1 MGFGLMGAGAA
12 VKGLV
17 GGYQQGRKF
26 AQDEERFEME
36 KERFGLDKKAAEQV
50 GRLRDAQ
57 IEGVGLANRRT
68 RGELDDDD
76 FNRGIDEQIR
86 GVFERYQPLL
96 NEPAAPAA
104 TQPQALAGATPT
116 QIAPDGTEVQL
127 PAASGS
133 QPSTGQQQAP
143 QRSRFEILRDMNQD
157 ILDLRIRKRGANHG
171 EILRQGIEGAKF
183 FSSAQTQT
191 TIDAMRRFQAGE
203 PPESIFASLRK
214 AGVPVQDGTQ
224 LRMGTYKDPDS
235 GFSWP
240 EAQIALPDGRVISE
254 TQLALVSQDPQ
265 SMLAGKREMG
275 RLFETRRHHAAV
287 EQNYRDAAERD
298 ARQHR
303 ERMAELASARQQR
316 LEEIRLRQG
325 ELDFAKVGR
334 QHSQIES
341 SVVRLV
347 GLRPLSET
355 DRLKLEE
362 QDIREP
368 RHRDENGVRKKDSK
382 GNPVL
387 SRVEA
392 AEAREAERANA
403 VFAIMSIGSMNIDQ
417 KTGMITATPA
427 ELMAAFQTD
436 DPKAVK
442 KESDG
447 RSYVSVG
454 GRKIYVPDPPGS
466 STEPPPAPGGS
477 PSPASPAPARPGVTP
492 PPTPSSGVRSSSQ
505 VSDDQLREAFKRYGA
520 FGWKEGLLG
529 ARPGIRNQAGVAAW
543 DREAQALSERLNTL
557 MAPKPR

>member
-26 AQDEERFEME
+26 AQDEDRFEME
-36 KERFGLDKKAAEQV
+36 KERFGLEKEAFGQRSRLLDEQIK
-50 GRLRDAQ
+50 GA
-57 IEGVGLANRRT
+57 GLVNRKVES
-68 RGELDDDD
+68 ELNDVD
-76 FNRGIDEQIR
+76 FNREIENKIA
-86 GVFERYQPLL
+86 GVVERYQPLL
-96 NEPAAPAA
+96 AAPASPTPPAPQDAAA
-104 TQPQALAGATPT
+104 TDGAGVQSAPGQP
-116 QIAPDGTEVQL
+116 
-127 PAASGS
+127 
-133 QPSTGQQQAP
+133 QAP
-143 QRSRFEILRDMNQD
+143 QRSRFDILRDMNQE
-157 ILDLRIRKRGANHG
+157 ILDLRIRQRGANHG
-171 EILRQGIEGAKF
+171 EILRQSIEGAKF
-183 FSSAQTQT
+183 FSNAKTQLT
-191 TIDAMRRFQAGE
+191 ADAMRRFQAGE
-203 PPESIFASLRK
+203 SPDSIFASMRQS
-214 AGVPVQDGTQ
+214 GMPVEEGTTI
-224 LRMGTYKDPDS
+224 RMGQYKDPDS

-240 EAQIALPDGRVISE
+240 EVQISLPNGRVISE
-254 TQLALVSQDPQ
+254 TELALRAQDAA
-265 SMLAGKREMG
+265 SMLSGKRELG
-275 RLFETRRHHAAV
+275 RIFETRRHHAAV
-287 EQNYRDAAERD
+287 EQNYREAAERD
-298 ARQHR
+298 VRQHR
-303 ERMAELASARQQR
+303 ERMGELAAARQQR
-316 LEEIRLRQG
+316 LEEIRIRQG
-325 ELDFAKVGR
+325 ELDFAKAGK
-334 QHSQIES
+334 QHAQIEG
-341 SVVRLV
+341 SVIRLV
-347 GLRPLSET
+347 GFRPLSEPE
-355 DRLKLEE
+355 RVKLEE

-368 RHRDENGVRKKDSK
+368 RHLNENGGRKKDSK